1 MTTMTTPPVSS
12 WSRELAQA
20 VRELPELL
28 RLLELPPEQA
38 APAAARDFR
47 VLVPHSYLARMQPG
61 RADDPLLLQVLPQ
74 ARELW
79 ESPGFLADPVGDRA
93 AEVRP
98 GVLHKYQGRVLLVT
112 SGACA
117 VHCRYC
123 FRRHFPYSE
132 ASPVRDEWRTALD
145 YIRSQNGVHE
155 VILSGGDPLTLSER
169 RLAPLL
175 DGLAALPHVRTL
187 RFHSRLPVVLPARID
202 AAFLA
207 LLQHFPG
214 RKVMVIH
221 ANHAR
226 ELLADDVQ
234 QALAAL
240 DQAGVTLLNQSVLLR
255 GVNDQVAVLAEL
267 SEALFASRV
276 MPYYLHLLDRVTG
289 AAHFEVAE
297 SQALTLMAGLRQQ
310 LPGYLVPR
318 LVREVAGELSKVPVP
333 Q

>member
-1 MTTMTTPPVSS
+1 MTPLTTTAAP
-12 WSRELAQA
+12 WSHELAGA

-28 RLLELPPEQA
+28 RLLDLPAELADPG
-38 APAAARDFR
+38 AARSFR
-47 VLVPHSYLARMQPG
+47 VLVPHSYLARIQPG

-74 ARELW
+74 AQELL
-79 ESPGFLADPVGDRA
+79 ERPGFLADPVGDRS
-93 AEVRP
+93 AEVSA

-132 ASPVRDEWRTALD
+132 ASPVRDEWRAALE
-145 YIRSQNGVHE
+145 YVRKHTGIHE

-202 AAFLA
+202 TAFLA
-207 LLQHFPG
+207 LLQHFPR

-226 ELLADDVQ
+226 ELQADDVNG
-234 QALAAL
+234 ALTTL

-255 GVNDQVAVLAEL
+255 GVNDSVTALAAL
-267 SEALFASRV
+267 SETLLASRV
-276 MPYYLHLLDRVTG
+276 MPYYLHLLDRVAG
-289 AAHFEVAE
+289 AAHFEVTE
-297 SQALTLMAGLRQQ
+297 VRALELMAGLRRQ

-318 LVREVAGELSKVPVP
+318 LVREVAGEPSKVPVP